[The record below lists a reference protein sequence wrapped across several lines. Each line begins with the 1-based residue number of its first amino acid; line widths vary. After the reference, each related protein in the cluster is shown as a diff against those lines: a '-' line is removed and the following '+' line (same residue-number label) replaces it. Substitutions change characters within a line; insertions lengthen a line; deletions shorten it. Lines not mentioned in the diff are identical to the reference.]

1 MADLLSSFIVG
12 TIEKS
17 ATEGQG
23 GAISGTT
30 ISVDLSK
37 ANLFHLDLQSASG
50 NIDTFTITNVK
61 SGYVNSFVLKLI
73 QRSSGGWQFDWA
85 SLPAFKWPDAGV
97 FASPG
102 SGPTLTVTNDA
113 VDILSFTT
121 YDNGTTWYGNLVGV
135 DFQ

>member
-1 MADLLSSFIVG
+1 MANLSSTFLNNGQVQ
-12 TIEKS
+12 KS

-30 ISVDLSK
+30 LSVDLSK
-37 ANLFHLDLQSASG
+37 ANFFHLDLQSASG

-73 QRSSGGWQFDWA
+73 QRSSGGWQFNWV
-85 SLPAFKWPDAGV
+85 SLSAFKWPD
-97 FASPG
+97 G
-102 SGPTLTVTNDA
+102 SAAPTLTGTTDA

-121 YDNGTTWYGNLVGV
+121 YDNGTTWYGSLVGV